1 LTSTERTPIHE
12 GMKDGKTRKRASVPG
27 APGVAEFLLRYETSL
42 KLASGRGAGMT
53 LRLDRERTIVGRGP
67 GVDRAFDDPSM
78 SRQHA
83 AIEFCGTGFR
93 IRDLGSTN
101 GILVNGSAVQAVE
114 LHHGDEVSVGEQ
126 QFVVV
131 VEERD
136 AEPEV
141 YEIEA

>member
-1 LTSTERTPIHE
+1 
-12 GMKDGKTRKRASVPG
+12 MKDGKTRKRPSAAAVHD
-27 APGVAEFLLRYETSL
+27 VAEFLARYETKL
-42 KLASGRGAGMT
+42 RLASGQGAGMSV
-53 LRLDRERTIVGRGP
+53 RMDRERTIVGRGP

-101 GILVNGSAVQAVE
+101 GIVVNGSPVQTAE
-114 LHHGDEVSVGEQ
+114 LHHGDTVEIGGQ
-126 QFVVV
+126 RFVVA

-136 AEPEV
+136 REPET
-141 YEIEA
+141 YEIDA

>member
-1 LTSTERTPIHE
+1 
-12 GMKDGKTRKRASVPG
+12 MKDGKTRKRPSSV
-27 APGVAEFLLRYETSL
+27 AATSVAEFLDRYETRL
-42 KLASGRGAGMT
+42 RLASGGGAGVAV
-53 LRLDRERTIVGRGP
+53 RIDRERTIFGRGP

-101 GILVNGSAVQAVE
+101 GILVNGSPVQTAE
-114 LHHGDEVSVGEQ
+114 LHHGDTVEIGDQ
-126 QFVVV
+126 RFVVA

-136 AEPEV
+136 REPET
-141 YEIEA
+141 YEIDA